1 MYYETI
7 GERIKFLRKKSGMS
21 QEELASLL
29 GITKQA
35 IYKYENSIVTNIPMD
50 KIEILAQIFHV
61 SPAYIMGWNELNT
74 ESITPSPE
82 ISENEAILLELF
94 RQVPAEHQEM
104 VLGMIRV
111 AIGNQVPPKSQ

>member
-7 GERIKFLRKKSGMS
+7 GERIRFLRKKSGMS
-21 QEELASLL
+21 QEELASAL

-61 SPAYIMGWNELNT
+61 SPAYIMGWNEFDTN
-74 ESITPSPE
+74 ITPSPE